1 MVVEPD
7 HFYGSYELLAD
18 CAAASGLPAVA
29 KDFVVSDVQLE
40 WARDAGASA
49 VLLIAALYDAAEL
62 RRLAALARGLGL
74 VPLIETH
81 DDEDF
86 EKLRSNGGEGDGGG
100 DPEWQLVGI
109 NNRDLRTFEVD
120 LERSADRV
128 GRLPASALKV
138 AESGIHTGADVAKLR
153 RAGFDAFLIGER
165 LVLSGDPAA
174 ASRGTAGRAGNIG
187 SDPMKV
193 KICGATTP
201 ADARLAVDLGADF
214 VGLNFYRPSPRWIDV
229 ERGRAHSPRRRGP
242 GASRRH
248 LRQPHP
254 RAGRGDRPARSAWT
268 TFSSAATR
276 ARNSSPRFSDRAI
289 RVRRVGGAAAAPG
302 RDSRGGLLGGPDRPR
317 PRSALRRF
325 RRELGLRGGGRSR
338 PGAGRRQGAARVF
351 IAGGIGPGNIAEVAA
366 AVPGAYAVDTCSGVE
381 SSPGHKDRAKL
392 EQLFANL
399 AEGASR

>member
-1 MVVEPD
+1 MSEVPDILRRICEQRRRSVPPGNPGSAPGNAGVSPASGAGPASPRLAPGAPGRRFLDAIEARRGRAVIAEIKMGSPKLGDLRGRFDPVARAVTYADAGAACLSVVVEPD

-174 ASRGTAGRAGNIG
+174 AFAELLGEPATS
-187 SDPMKV
+187 
-193 KICGATTP
+193 GATP
-201 ADARLAVDLGADF
+201 
-214 VGLNFYRPSPRWIDV
+214 
-229 ERGRAHSPRRRGP
+229 
-242 GASRRH
+242 
-248 LRQPHP
+248 
-254 RAGRGDRPARSAWT
+254 
-268 TFSSAATR
+268 
-276 ARNSSPRFSDRAI
+276 
-289 RVRRVGGAAAAPG
+289 
-302 RDSRGGLLGGPDRPR
+302 
-317 PRSALRRF
+317 
-325 RRELGLRGGGRSR
+325 
-338 PGAGRRQGAARVF
+338 
-351 IAGGIGPGNIAEVAA
+351 
-366 AVPGAYAVDTCSGVE
+366 
-381 SSPGHKDRAKL
+381 
-392 EQLFANL
+392 
-399 AEGASR
+399 